1 MIVRYMTGMAV
12 LAGLP
17 VVALGDL
24 PVAAGPE
31 TPVVFPEVT
40 DVAHAELIRG
50 LDTASTA
57 RGRDLY
63 QKVCFAC
70 HGVDGKAATVQGARA
85 FAVDPLKHGSDPYS
99 LFKTITF
106 GYGAMPQQQWMTPA
120 QRYDVVHYIREEF
133 LHKSNPSQY
142 AKVDDA
148 YLQRLPKP
156 DAAVQAAG
164 AEKKGVEFGPVLC
177 SNLGREHPLVL
188 THCLPGNVAVSY
200 DLHRMRTAGVW
211 QGGHLDLSNTRFTA
225 QRGEAAV
232 QPAGRMIEGLQGW
245 EWGHAGSFDR
255 EFAPRRPAPEDV
267 VRFDGHFVHGKQA
280 VMAYR
285 IDGVRILE
293 MPEVADA
300 GNGRM
305 VLRHRLRIGPGK
317 RALDLCVAASEGEGG
332 LAGVLRAG
340 AELGQGASPEGAADD
355 AVAVMGS
362 ASGPHTLA
370 AVIGKTDGLR
380 WKVVGSRMVLHIPPS
395 DAPRSI
401 EVLRQ
406 AGDEAGLSS
415 FRAFAAAAVPS
426 GDLLDL
432 THGGPNPHPQP
443 LTLAGTPGDPVNGYA
458 LDTLP
463 IPFDNPY
470 GAWLRTSALG
480 FFNDGRC
487 AVATYTGDIWI
498 VSGIDA
504 GLRHVTWQR
513 FASGLYEPFGVMVID
528 GLVHVTCRDGIKRLH
543 DLNNDGSADHYETFF
558 ADPDVSSSFHA
569 FCFDLQRDDEG
580 FLYYSK
586 SGQYTDFAL
595 PGAVLRIAPDGRSH
609 EVFATGFRTPNGM
622 GMLPGNRPLCS
633 DNQGNWMPA
642 SKISLC
648 RKGGFY
654 GYVQTHTGGSEWA
667 PDGGRIDVRKVVP
680 PPGFDPP
687 VIWLP
692 QAADN
697 SSGGQTWLDDRRF
710 GPLAGKGG
718 RLFHSSFGK
727 GWTYYLMLQEIDGV
741 TQSACVTLPHQ
752 WEAGVQRLRVNPA
765 DGQLYGV
772 GLSGWQ
778 GPRGGKDG
786 CLQRL
791 RWTGGPSRL
800 LDDVRVIPGGIELTF
815 NFEPD
820 PVAAADPAN
829 YQIEIWNYQWTQRY
843 GSKFHSVKTDGKEG
857 TDRLDVTGAVID
869 TDRRSVRLSIPDLVP
884 CDQLKA
890 VLDLRDKSGE
900 PFRQEFHQTI
910 HRLPGHPEIPRD
922 HQGRRQ
928 AD

>member
-1 MIVRYMTGMAV
+1 MIARWMAGVVV

-17 VVALGDL
+17 V
-24 PVAAGPE
+24 AAGAE
-31 TPVVFPEVT
+31 TQVVFPEVT

-50 LDTASTA
+50 WDDAA
-57 RGRDLY
+57 FERGRELY

-85 FAVDPLKHGSDPYS
+85 FAVDPLTHKADPYS

-106 GYGAMPQQQWMTPA
+106 GFGAMPQQQWMTPA
-120 QRYDVVHYIREEF
+120 QRYDVVHFIREAF
-133 LHKSNPSQY
+133 LRESNPSQY
-142 AKVDDA
+142 VKVGEE
-148 YLQRLPKP
+148 YLRQLPKP
-156 DAAVQAAG
+156 TASAAADSAG
-164 AEKKGVEFGPVLC
+164 KPIDIGTVLY

-188 THCLPGNVAVSY
+188 THCLPGKVAVSY
-200 DLHRMRTAGVW
+200 DLHRMRTVGVW

-232 QPAGRMIEGLQGW
+232 RPAGTMIDGLQVW
-245 EWGHAGSFDR
+245 QWGHGGRFDR

-267 VRFDGHFVHGKQA
+267 IRFDGHFVHGEQA
-280 VMAYR
+280 VMDYR

-293 MPEVADA
+293 LPEVVAA
-300 GNGRM
+300 GDGRII
-305 VLRHRLRIGPGK
+305 LRHRLRIGPGK
-317 RALDLCVAASEGEGG
+317 RALDLCVAAFEGEEGTS
-332 LAGVLRAG
+332 GVLKTG
-340 AELGQGASPEGAADD
+340 TDVQKDLSPEGTADG
-355 AVAVMGS
+355 AVAMMGS
-362 ASGPHTLA
+362 ASGPRTVA
-370 AVIGKTDGLR
+370 AVIGETSGLR
-380 WKVVGSRMVLHIPPS
+380 WRVEGSRMVLHIPPS

-401 EVLRQ
+401 DVLRQ
-406 AGDEAGLSS
+406 AGDEAVLSS
-415 FRAFAAAAVPS
+415 FRGFAGTAMPA
-426 GDLLDL
+426 GDLLAL
-432 THGGPNPHPQP
+432 TRGGPNPHPQP
-443 LTLAGTPGDPVNGYA
+443 LTLAGTLGEPVNGYA

-463 IPFDNPY
+463 IPSENPY

-480 FFNDGRC
+480 FFEDGRC

-513 FASGLYEPFGVMVID
+513 FATGLYEPFGVMVID

-543 DLNNDGSADHYETFF
+543 DLNNDGSADHCETFF
-558 ADPDVSSSFHA
+558 ADPDVSSYFHA
-569 FCFDLQRDDEG
+569 FCFDLQRDDAG
-580 FLYYSK
+580 FLYYAK
-586 SGQYTDFAL
+586 AGQYTDFEQ

-642 SKISLC
+642 SKINLC

-654 GYVQTHTGGSEWA
+654 GYVQTHSGGQEWA
-667 PDGGRIDVRKVVP
+667 PDGGRIDSSKVVP
-680 PPGFDPP
+680 PASFDPP
-687 VIWLP
+687 ILWLP

-697 SSGGQTWLDDRRF
+697 SSGGQAWLDDRRF

-727 GWTYYLMLQEIDGV
+727 GWLYYLMLQEVDGL
-741 TQSACVTLPHQ
+741 TQAACVTLPHQ

-765 DGQLYGV
+765 DGQIYGV

-791 RWTGGPSRL
+791 RWTGEPTRL
-800 LDDVRVIPGGIELTF
+800 LDNVQVIPGGLELSF

-820 PVAAADPAN
+820 PAAAADPAN
-829 YQIEIWNYQWTQRY
+829 YQIEIWNYRWMHRY
-843 GSKFHSVKTDGKEG
+843 GSKFHSVKSEGKEG
-857 TDRLDVTGAVID
+857 SDRLEVAAAVIGA
-869 TDRRSVRLSIPDLVP
+869 DRRSVRLTIPELVP

-890 VLDLRDKSGE
+890 VLDLKDMSGE

-910 HRLPGHPEIPRD
+910 HRLPEK
-922 HQGRRQ
+922 
-928 AD
+928 